1 MQTSSDPFL
10 FRNCK
15 YTIDLKIISRSH
27 FYLIKIFYLENY
39 AKWQIS
45 LPLSQLTFT
54 CSKST
59 IKTAKK
65 DVKYVQS

>member
-10 FRNCK
+10 SRNCK
-15 YTIDLKIISRSH
+15 YTMDLKIISRSH
-27 FYLIKIFYLENY
+27 FYLMKIYLENY

-45 LPLSQLTFT
+45 LPHSQLTFT

-65 DVKYVQS
+65 GVKYVQS